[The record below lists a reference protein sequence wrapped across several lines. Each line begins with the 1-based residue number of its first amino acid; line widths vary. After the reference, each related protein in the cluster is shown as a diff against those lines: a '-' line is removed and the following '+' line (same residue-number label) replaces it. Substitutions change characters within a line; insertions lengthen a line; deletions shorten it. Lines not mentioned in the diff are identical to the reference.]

1 MIWNIY
7 ANIYNRVILDIVF
20 VVVFFNQ
27 KLTGQELVYAEFL
40 GKPFISSYKY
50 AEHCLYQSSGSSPGQ
65 IKSLYA
71 VG

>member
-1 MIWNIY
+1 MI
-7 ANIYNRVILDIVF
+7 LF
-20 VVVFFNQ
+20 LFLLLLLFFDQ
-27 KLTGQELVYAEFL
+27 KLTGQELVYTEFL

-50 AEHCLYQSSGSSPGQ
+50 AEHCLYQSSGSSRGQ